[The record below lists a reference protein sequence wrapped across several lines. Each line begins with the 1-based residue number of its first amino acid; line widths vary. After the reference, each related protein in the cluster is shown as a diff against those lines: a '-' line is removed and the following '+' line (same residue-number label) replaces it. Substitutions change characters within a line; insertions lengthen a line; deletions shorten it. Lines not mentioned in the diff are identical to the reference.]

1 MKNKANEI
9 KTKICIPKG
18 FFGGNCSD
26 CIYWEEY
33 NRNSDGR
40 AYCSYYDDWYYP
52 SERRN
57 CFVHGRFGNFIQDYL
72 YFMSI
77 SY

>member
-26 CIYWEEY
+26 CIHWEEY
-33 NRNSDGR
+33 NRASDGR
-40 AYCSYYDDWYYP
+40 AHCSGTIHQKDEAVLLMKETGNKIA
-52 SERRN
+52 SLI
-57 CFVHGRFGNFIQDYL
+57 NFI
-72 YFMSI
+72 
-77 SY
+77 